1 MVREK
6 DWVIRE
12 EKEKEIQKYRNKIAD
27 LLRISKKSHHQQFFE
42 TNKKTKNFYGTEF
55 ATSYILKR
63 LTMKTVLVPY

>member
-27 LLRISKKSHHQQFFE
+27 FLRISKKSHHQQFFE
-42 TNKKTKNFYGTEF
+42 TNKKTKNFYGSEF
-55 ATSYILKR
+55 TSYILKR
-63 LTMKTVLVPY
+63 ITIKTVVVPY

>member
-42 TNKKTKNFYGTEF
+42 TNKKTKNFYGSEF
-55 ATSYILKR
+55 TSYILKR
-63 LTMKTVLVPY
+63 ITIKTVVVPY

>member
-6 DWVIRE
+6 DSVIRE

-42 TNKKTKNFYGTEF
+42 TNKKTKNFYGSEF
-55 ATSYILKR
+55 TSYILKR
-63 LTMKTVLVPY
+63 ITIKTVVVPY